1 MEKTVLFTDTHFGVK
16 NNSMTWLNSQ
26 LDFIYKQFIP
36 DLEDLRKQGHTITLI
51 HLGDVFDSRSTISTY
66 VATKVRE
73 AFYDLR
79 QVVDKF
85 HIIAGN
91 HDYYSPNSS
100 EVCSI
105 DLLLHGLDINIHS
118 QVSYLT
124 HEGDLYLPWYQYQ
137 EVDAVKQLIEMGEVK
152 RIFTH
157 ADIVTER
164 VPYLGIPIFSGH
176 LHIPDIKPEINR
188 FNLGSCYALNFA
200 DSNNHRGY
208 YILTGDHWKFI
219 PNIQSIQYWRLYNE
233 DIFDVYNEHYIKDKD
248 YIELYISETNMSDP
262 KYIERLNFFTQTYKN
277 IWIIPQ
283 TGSGS
288 DYELEKF
295 EGYDI
300 EKITKKMIPDELQH
314 KFEVVLN
321 SCNKSLIMKN
331 E

>member
-36 DLEDLRKQGHTITLI
+36 DLQELKKQGHTITLI

-73 AFYDLR
+73 AFSRLR
-79 QVVDKF
+79 RVVDKF

-105 DLLLHGLDINIHS
+105 DLLLHGLDIDIHS
-118 QVSYLT
+118 KMSYLT

-137 EVDAVKQLIEMGEVK
+137 EVDAVKQLIEMGKVK

-164 VPYLGIPIFSGH
+164 VPYLGVPIFSGH
-176 LHIPDIKPEINR
+176 LHIPSIKEEINR
-188 FNLGSCYALNFA
+188 FNLGSCFALNFA
-200 DSNNHRGY
+200 DANNHRGY
-208 YILTGDHWKFI
+208 YILSGQNWKFI
-219 PNIQSIQYWRLYNE
+219 PNIQSIQYWRLYDE
-233 DIFDVYNEHYIKDKD
+233 DIFDVYNSYIKDGD
-248 YIELYISETNMSDP
+248 YIELYISQSNISHPD
-262 KYIERLNFFTQTYKN
+262 YIEKMNEMTKKYKN
-277 IWIIPQ
+277 IWIIPKAEDLVGDQ
-283 TGSGS
+283 
-288 DYELEKF
+288 LEKF

-300 EKITKKMIPDELQH
+300 ESIVRKTIPDHLKS
-314 KFEVVLN
+314 KFENVLN
-321 SCNKSLIMKN
+321 SLSNSIIMKN
-331 E
+331 K

>member
-36 DLEDLRKQGHTITLI
+36 DLQELKKQGHTITLI

-124 HEGDLYLPWYQYQ
+124 YEGDMYLPWYQYQ
-137 EVDAVKQLIEMGEVK
+137 EVDAVNQLIEMGKVK

-188 FNLGSCYALNFA
+188 FNLGSCFALNFA
-200 DSNNHRGY
+200 DANNHRGY
-208 YILTGDHWKFI
+208 YILSGQNWKFI
-219 PNIQSIQYWRLYNE
+219 PNIQSIQYWRLYDE
-233 DIFDVYNEHYIKDKD
+233 DIFDVYNSYIKDGD
-248 YIELYISETNMSDP
+248 YIEVYISQSNMSHPD
-262 KYIERLNFFTQTYKN
+262 YIEKMNEMTKQYKN
-277 IWIIPQ
+277 IWIIPKAEDFVGDQ
-283 TGSGS
+283 
-288 DYELEKF
+288 LEKF

-300 EKITKKMIPDELQH
+300 ESIVRKSIPEHLKS
-314 KFEVVLN
+314 KFENVLN
-321 SCNKSLIMKN
+321 SLNNSLIMKN

>member
-1 MEKTVLFTDTHFGVK
+1 MEKIVLFTDTHFGVK

-36 DLEDLRKQGHTITLI
+36 DLQELKNQGHTITLI

-73 AFYDLR
+73 AFHDLR

-91 HDYYSPNSS
+91 HDYYSPSSS

-105 DLLLHGLDINIHS
+105 DLLLHGLNIDIHS

-124 HEGDLYLPWYQYQ
+124 YEGDLYLPWYQYQ
-137 EVDAVKQLIEMGEVK
+137 EVDAVNQLIEMGKVK

-157 ADIVTER
+157 ADIVTEY
-164 VPYLGIPIFSGH
+164 VPYKHIPIYSGH
-176 LHIPDIKPEINR
+176 LHIPDIKTEIGR

-200 DSNNHRGY
+200 DANNHRGY
-208 YILTGDHWKFI
+208 YILSGQNWKFV
-219 PNIQSIQYWRLYNE
+219 PNMQSIQYWRLYDE
-233 DIFDVYNEHYIKDKD
+233 DIFDEYNTYIKDGD
-248 YIELYISETNMSDP
+248 YIEVYISQTNMSHPD
-262 KYIERLNFFTQTYKN
+262 YIEKMNEMTKQYKN
-277 IWIIPQ
+277 IWIIPKAEDFLGDQ
-283 TGSGS
+283 
-288 DYELEKF
+288 LEKF

-300 EKITKKMIPDELQH
+300 ESIVKSSIPDHLKS
-314 KFEVVLN
+314 KFENVLN
-321 SCNKSLIMKN
+321 SLNRSLIMKN

>member
-36 DLEDLRKQGHTITLI
+36 DLQELKKQGHTITLI

-79 QVVDKF
+79 RVVDKF

-124 HEGDLYLPWYQYQ
+124 YEGDLYLPWYQYQ
-137 EVDAVKQLIEMGEVK
+137 EVDAVNQLIEMGKVK

-164 VPYLGIPIFSGH
+164 VPYFGIPIFSGH

-188 FNLGSCYALNFA
+188 FNLGSCFALNFA
-200 DSNNHRGY
+200 DANNHRGY
-208 YILTGDHWKFI
+208 YILSGQNWKFI
-219 PNIQSIQYWRLYNE
+219 PNIQSIQYWRLYDE
-233 DIFDVYNEHYIKDKD
+233 DIFDVYNSYIKDGD
-248 YIELYISETNMSDP
+248 YIEVYISQSNMSHPD
-262 KYIERLNFFTQTYKN
+262 YIEKMNEMTKQYKN
-277 IWIIPQ
+277 IWIIPKAEDFVGDQ
-283 TGSGS
+283 
-288 DYELEKF
+288 LEKF

-300 EKITKKMIPDELQH
+300 ESIVRKSIPEHLKS
-314 KFEVVLN
+314 KFENVLN
-321 SCNKSLIMKN
+321 SLNNSLIMKN

>member
-1 MEKTVLFTDTHFGVK
+1 
-16 NNSMTWLNSQ
+16 MTWLNSQ

-36 DLEDLRKQGHTITLI
+36 DLQELKKQGHTITLI

-66 VATKVRE
+66 VATKVRG

-100 EVCSI
+100 EICSI

-137 EVDAVKQLIEMGEVK
+137 EVDAVNQLIEMGKVK

-164 VPYLGIPIFSGH
+164 VPYFGVPIFSGH
-176 LHIPDIKPEINR
+176 LHIPDIKTEINR
-188 FNLGSCYALNFA
+188 FNLGSCFALNFA
-200 DSNNHRGY
+200 DANNHRGY
-208 YILTGDHWKFI
+208 YILSGQSWKFI
-219 PNIQSIQYWRLYNE
+219 PNIQSIQYWRLYDE
-233 DIFDVYNEHYIKDKD
+233 DIFDVYNSYIKDGD
-248 YIELYISETNMSDP
+248 YIEVYISQSNMSHPD
-262 KYIERLNFFTQTYKN
+262 YIEKMNEMTKQYKN
-277 IWIIPQ
+277 IWIIPKAENFVGDQ
-283 TGSGS
+283 
-288 DYELEKF
+288 LEKF

-300 EKITKKMIPDELQH
+300 ESIVRKSIPEHLKS
-314 KFEVVLN
+314 KFENVLN
-321 SCNKSLIMKN
+321 SLNNSLIMKN

>member
-36 DLEDLRKQGHTITLI
+36 DLQELKKQGHTITLI

-100 EVCSI
+100 EVCSV

-124 HEGDLYLPWYQYQ
+124 YEGDLYLPWYQYQ
-137 EVDAVKQLIEMGEVK
+137 EVDAVNQLIEMGKVK

-188 FNLGSCYALNFA
+188 FNLGSCFALNFA
-200 DSNNHRGY
+200 DANNHRGY
-208 YILTGDHWKFI
+208 YILSGQNWKFI
-219 PNIQSIQYWRLYNE
+219 PNIQSIQYWRLYDE
-233 DIFDVYNEHYIKDKD
+233 DIFDVYNSYIKDGD
-248 YIELYISETNMSDP
+248 YIEVYISQSNMSHPD
-262 KYIERLNFFTQTYKN
+262 YIEKMNEMTKQYKN
-277 IWIIPQ
+277 IWIIPKAEDFVGDQ
-283 TGSGS
+283 
-288 DYELEKF
+288 LEKF

-300 EKITKKMIPDELQH
+300 ESIVRK
-314 KFEVVLN
+314 
-321 SCNKSLIMKN
+321 
-331 E
+331 

>member
-36 DLEDLRKQGHTITLI
+36 DLQELKKQGHTITLI

-73 AFYDLR
+73 AFHDLR

-91 HDYYSPNSS
+91 HDYYSPNSA

-124 HEGDLYLPWYQYQ
+124 YEGDLYLPWYQYQ
-137 EVDAVKQLIEMGEVK
+137 EVDAVNQLIEMGKVK

-188 FNLGSCYALNFA
+188 FNLGSCFALNFA
-200 DSNNHRGY
+200 DANNHRGY
-208 YILTGDHWKFI
+208 YILSGQNWKFV
-219 PNIQSIQYWRLYNE
+219 PNIQSIQYWRLYDE
-233 DIFDVYNEHYIKDKD
+233 DIFDVYNSYIKDGD
-248 YIELYISETNMSDP
+248 YIEVYISQSNMSHPD
-262 KYIERLNFFTQTYKN
+262 YIEKMNEMTKQYKN
-277 IWIIPQ
+277 IWIIPKAEDFVGDQ
-283 TGSGS
+283 
-288 DYELEKF
+288 LEKF

-300 EKITKKMIPDELQH
+300 ESIVRKSIPEHLKS
-314 KFEVVLN
+314 KFENVLN
-321 SCNKSLIMKN
+321 SLNNSLIMKN